1 MTPPGIVFTPEQLRA
16 VETALS
22 SGLSVVTGGPGVG
35 KTAVTKAIL
44 AALGPERTHILAP
57 TGKAAK
63 RASEVCGHPA
73 STIHRWAGSNGGN
86 LDSPENVIVDESSM
100 LANDTLAMFLRAFNG
115 KRIVF
120 VGDVDQLPAIG
131 AGNVLAD
138 LISCG
143 RVPVTRLTKIH
154 RTGEGSTIAMRAA
167 EINAGIV
174 GPDFLNA
181 TPDWR
186 PKIVDTT
193 DLGAISER
201 VANMI
206 ADSARPVF
214 GVDPIRDVQVIAC
227 QHREVSALNDA
238 IRRRLNPRAGET
250 TGRFAVGDKVICRK
264 NLYHV
269 GAVNGDSGIVAGIDK
284 GAVTVELFDGERVT
298 FGLEDLSCLHQAW
311 ASTVHSSQGSEW
323 PVVIHVLTP
332 QSARVFGRAC
342 FYTAVTRA
350 RKAVVLI
357 TNHAAVHGAVAR
369 NETKVRRTA
378 LGSGL
383 ALGEG
388 GA

>member
-1 MTPPGIVFTPEQLRA
+1 MIVFTPEQLRA
-16 VETALS
+16 VETATT

-44 AALGPERTHILAP
+44 AALGPDKTHILAP

-73 STIHRWAGSNGGN
+73 STIHRWAGANGGN
-86 LDSPENVIVDESSM
+86 LESPENVILDEASM
-100 LANDTLAMFLRAFNG
+100 LANDTLAMFLRAFTG
-115 KRIVF
+115 SRVVF

-167 EINAGIV
+167 EINAGVI

-193 DLGAISER
+193 DIGAIAER

-214 GVDPIRDVQVIAC
+214 GVDPVRDVQVIAC
-227 QHREVSALNDA
+227 QHREVTALNDA
-238 IRRRLNPRAGET
+238 IRRRLNPRAGESS
-250 TGRFAVGDKVICRK
+250 GRFAIGDKVICRK
-264 NLYHV
+264 NLYHI

-298 FGLEDLSCLHQAW
+298 FGLEDLSCLHPAW

-332 QSARVFGRAC
+332 ASARVFGRAC

-383 ALGEG
+383 AG
-388 GA
+388 GIAA